1 MPSEPRTF
9 VLPGRPTAAGA
20 QRAERRVGRR
30 VAMGAC
36 LAAALGALARYT
48 LFSGSAAPAER
59 RGAEDVFRAAREAS
73 QALAEGRLAPVT
85 WQELVEQAFRG
96 ASPEEIARAID
107 VEALL
112 ARAPAAIRGAAV
124 VPFSSSLPENEGKR
138 VVTKLFVL
146 RAGRANPP
154 HAHDN
159 MVSMHYV
166 LRGRFRVRHYDRV
179 RDEPGNIVLRPT
191 IDRILGPGEAT
202 SISDARDN
210 VHWHVAETDG
220 VLLDVLCADLEGR
233 PTDTHLVDP
242 VRAEPLEGGLL
253 RAPRLSTVGEAL
265 ERFG

>member
-9 VLPGRPTAAGA
+9 VLQDRPPAAGVP
-20 QRAERRVGRR
+20 RADRCVGRR
-30 VAMGAC
+30 IVMGAC
-36 LAAALGALARYT
+36 LTAALGALARYT
-48 LFSGSAAPAER
+48 LLPGAAASAER
-59 RGAEDVFRAAREAS
+59 RAAENVFQAAREATR
-73 QALAEGRLAPVT
+73 ALAEGRLSPTT

-96 ASPEEIARAID
+96 VSAEEIAGAID
-107 VEALL
+107 VESLI

-124 VPFSSSLPENEGKR
+124 VPFSPSFPGGEGPR
-138 VVTKLFVL
+138 IVTKLFVL

-179 RDEPGNIVLRPT
+179 RDEPGGIVLRPT
-191 IDRILGPGEAT
+191 IDRVLGPGEAT

-210 VHWHVAETDG
+210 VHWHIAETDG
-220 VLLDVLCADLEGR
+220 ILLDVLCADLEGR
-233 PTDTHLVDP
+233 KADTHLVDP
-242 VRAEPLEGGLL
+242 VRAEALEGGLL
-253 RAPRLSTVGEAL
+253 RAPRLPTVGEAL